1 MKRLGVGRPAKAHL
15 DRFPEVIVTVAS
27 DADVIEAGK
36 LARSRG
42 LRISVRVGE
51 YTSIPTS
58 LRARARDGGMLIDL
72 SQFNG
77 IARLQFAI

>member
-15 DRFPEVIVTVAS
+15 DRFPEVIVAVAS

-58 LRARARDGGMLIDL
+58 LRDGGMLIDL